1 MASYQSRA
9 DNPGTA
15 DDESLLYEPETLHAS
30 YGCWL
35 AVNAGDNTQWDV
47 GAFSTSLANDSNL
60 DVSTVGTAD
69 NGLEDS
75 ATYSGSAVGMPCRTM
90 GSGEPTEKMLA
101 SNGASTHIRRWRQ
114 LMRPDPVALRPSSAR
129 GGVRA
134 RGLRQVGGAV
144 EDRRQGTRRLV
155 PMPAAVRRASRSLA
169 CSSSHSGHLRT
180 LAPVPQKKWHV
191 SVR

>member
-69 NGLEDS
+69 NGFEDL
-75 ATYSGSAVGMPCRTM
+75 ATYSGSAVGTSCSTM
-90 GSGEPTEKMLA
+90 GSGESTEKMLA
-101 SNGASTHIRRWRQ
+101 SNG
-114 LMRPDPVALRPSSAR
+114 LRPHTSDD
-129 GGVRA
+129 GVSLCGEVLLPYGLPVQGEEFVHA
-134 RGLRQVGGAV
+134 GLRQVGDAV
-144 EDRRQGTRRLV
+144 EDTR
-155 PMPAAVRRASRSLA
+155 
-169 CSSSHSGHLRT
+169 SHSVAGRLRRV
-180 LAPVPQKKWHV
+180 L
-191 SVR
+191 